1 MLEDLPSPEEA
12 ARILAAD
19 GATGRVADHTT
30 AALGKAKGFEG
41 IDGVDQWAHLTGA
54 TYTTFGP
61 LALPVV

>member
-1 MLEDLPSPEEA
+1 MHVTDWLPTLFTA
-12 ARILAAD
+12 AGGD
-19 GATGRVADHTT
+19 V